1 MIYKNSDDEKK
12 KKVLKNEGTEK
23 FVRKEQYYALNE
35 IIKEIPS
42 ICKKIEDGL
51 KYEMKLYEDK
61 IMKNP
66 VDFAKEINEIQKK
79 IDEIHIKIGRKVD
92 EAKEKYTNP
101 KGIILI
107 KTEEKILELKKEIEY
122 LDTKND
128 DSINE
133 LKKISL
139 KK

>member
-1 MIYKNSDDEKK
+1 MIHKNSDNKK
-12 KKVLKNEGTEK
+12 KNKVLENEGTEK

-61 IMKNP
+61 ITKNP
-66 VDFAKEINEIQKK
+66 VDFVKEINEIQNK
-79 IDEIHIKIGRKVD
+79 INEINIKIGRKSEEVR
-92 EAKEKYTNP
+92 EKYTSFDP

-133 LKKISL
+133 LK
-139 KK
+139 